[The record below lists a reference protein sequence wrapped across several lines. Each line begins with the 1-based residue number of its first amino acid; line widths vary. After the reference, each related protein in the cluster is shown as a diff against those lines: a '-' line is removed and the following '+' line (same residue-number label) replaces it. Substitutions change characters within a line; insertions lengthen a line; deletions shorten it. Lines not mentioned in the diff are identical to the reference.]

1 MWAGAGEKKRKVWA
15 AGKKEG
21 EGGWAGGLGWERVW
35 FLFFFFL
42 FSFLFK
48 SFLTQ
53 ISYTFLIQTFT
64 NFHKPFHKY
73 F

>member
-1 MWAGAGEKKRKVWA
+1 MGRWV
-15 AGKKEG
+15 
-21 EGGWAGGLGWERVW
+21 GLGKGLVS
-35 FLFFFFL
+35 LFFFL